1 VAHVPHWFL
10 EASRLF
16 VRLAARGLFRIRF
29 EGVEHVP
36 PAGPVVITPNHVSY
50 LDPILVSIPLR
61 RPLYYLAFE
70 PFFHVPVLGAAM
82 RWYRALPV
90 LEGEANEQVARVAFR
105 LLRAGEP
112 LVIFPEGGRSRDG
125 WTQSFRP
132 GAFRLAL
139 AAGAPVLPVTIA
151 GGFEVWPV
159 GRRLPRPGRITITY
173 HAPVTSKDLPS
184 DAPRRA
190 RPDLM
195 AALVRG
201 RIEGALTAARPRS
214 P

>member
-1 VAHVPHWFL
+1 M
-10 EASRLF
+10 
-16 VRLAARGLFRIRF
+16 RLAARGLFRIRF

-36 PAGPVVITPNHVSY
+36 PAGPVVITPNHVTY
-50 LDPILVSIPLR
+50 LDAILVSIPIR

-90 LEGEANEQVARVAFR
+90 LEGESNEQVARVAVR

-139 AAGAPVLPVTIA
+139 AAGTPVLPVTIA
-151 GGFEVWPV
+151 GGFEVWPA
-159 GRRLPRPGRITITY
+159 GRRHPRSGRITITY
-173 HAPVTSKDLPS
+173 HAPVTAKDLPS

-195 AALVRG
+195 AELVRG
-201 RIEGALTAARPRS
+201 RIEGALRAARPRS